1 MESIVPP
8 SYEEATT
15 RDYWA
20 VIAHYIQS
28 PDLCSASLV
37 SKRWHTI
44 FAPCLWGN
52 PASHFGTENDRVY
65 VALTRFKRA
74 LPRVR
79 LSVRQLT
86 HTLHLPPALSEIY
99 DGPHP
104 EWLRDVL
111 EQLPNLQS
119 LIVSQL
125 PFFDHSAFFALKQS
139 STERKSSDDFP
150 TFPLR
155 LLIATKCGNT
165 TSAGLAEAFL
175 HWPSLVFLDLSDTIP
190 ARDHAVLSSF
200 RFMTG
205 LQILKLR
212 HIQLRDEDIDILAD
226 AIGIRVRSLDIRDN
240 RVTDATVRT
249 LLTKCFHTIRD
260 VHAIQ
265 NGTSRVAM
273 GMAEE
278 DWPAGV
284 PRPNSPLLNEFRGE
298 DLDERF
304 FQRLT
309 KGVVNR
315 LPSEDLPSSGLTH
328 LYIANNFITVE
339 GVASLLKT
347 QNLYVLDAGTV
358 DTVKA
363 LGGPRTRT
371 SISQPFGRSIS
382 LPGTEKLTPV
392 FERYAFKNLTYLR
405 LHYAVVTEIAVVKD
419 DMLSPLELAA
429 NEVARPELDAVDSSR
444 FEMDAT
450 VPIYELAAGTDTPR
464 FELAGDSVHVL
475 VSPAIGTAPTPTL
488 EEANIDNVRR
498 GSIFAPEVVAG
509 QSLLP
514 GEPSTDDG
522 EEDEPVVLTATG
534 LGSMAQAM
542 NGISGPSD
550 EGGVLHS
557 QQTTGN
563 GMTQLNGN
571 TEHSIGLIKAERE
584 DLRSHNPEKPQGLS
598 PGALPALRTLV
609 LTDVPCTDKNGHV
622 VVALKK
628 FITDCAKEHELAS
641 LQAILEHPVIY
652 VPGKPRSAHHLHR
665 VRELFALRRLV
676 LEMASQTPTGTSNT
690 DGRPTTPRTPTLQ
703 GWQHTR
709 NRSTTEDPDTEAF
722 WNAQENDFSFFG
734 EEECG
739 LPATEP
745 GMHFPRSTLSE
756 KMVLPMSSL
765 DPGGLP
771 TLQQLAEAD
780 KSVDVVQE
788 LSKFRR
794 EKKALCEQAMK
805 IGKKFVDGHWPG
817 EVKVIRNHGGTA
829 RGKVDWY
836 GNYFEKGYIYR

>member
-1 MESIVPP
+1 
-8 SYEEATT
+8 
-15 RDYWA
+15 
-20 VIAHYIQS
+20 
-28 PDLCSASLV
+28 
-37 SKRWHTI
+37 
-44 FAPCLWGN
+44 
-52 PASHFGTENDRVY
+52 
-65 VALTRFKRA
+65 
-74 LPRVR
+74 
-79 LSVRQLT
+79 
-86 HTLHLPPALSEIY
+86 
-99 DGPHP
+99 
-104 EWLRDVL
+104 
-111 EQLPNLQS
+111 
-119 LIVSQL
+119 
-125 PFFDHSAFFALKQS
+125 
-139 STERKSSDDFP
+139 
-150 TFPLR
+150 
-155 LLIATKCGNT
+155 
-165 TSAGLAEAFL
+165 
-175 HWPSLVFLDLSDTIP
+175 
-190 ARDHAVLSSF
+190 
-200 RFMTG
+200 MTG

-212 HIQLRDEDIDILAD
+212 HIQLRDEDIEILAD

-249 LLTKCFHTIRD
+249 LLTKCFHTTKD

-278 DWPAGV
+278 DWPSGV

-347 QNLYVLDAGTV
+347 ENLYVLDAGTV

-363 LGGPRTRT
+363 LGGLRTRT
-371 SISQPFGRSIS
+371 SISQPFGRSIF

-392 FERYAFKNLTYLR
+392 LERYAFKNLTYLR
-405 LHYAVVTEIAVVKD
+405 LKYAVVTEIAVVKD

-429 NEVARPELDAVDSSR
+429 NEVSRPELDAVDNSR
-444 FEMDAT
+444 FEMDAAP
-450 VPIYELAAGTDTPR
+450 VYHELAAGIDTPR
-464 FELAGDSVHVL
+464 YELAGDSVHVL
-475 VSPAIGTAPTPTL
+475 VSPAIGVAPTPTF
-488 EEANIDNVRR
+488 EEANIDAVRR

-509 QSLLP
+509 QNLLP
-514 GEPSTDDG
+514 QERSAAD
-522 EEDEPVVLTATG
+522 EKEDEPVVLTATG

-542 NGISGPSD
+542 NGISSPSD
-550 EGGVLHS
+550 GGGVLHS
-557 QQTTGN
+557 QKTITAE
-563 GMTQLNGN
+563 MPQLNDN
-571 TEHSIGLIKAERE
+571 IEHSIGLIKAERE
-584 DLRSHNPEKPQGLS
+584 NLRSHNPEKPQGLS

-609 LTDVPCTDKNGHV
+609 LTDVPCTDKDQHV
-622 VVALKK
+622 VSAIRK

-676 LEMASQTPTGTSNT
+676 LEMASQTPAGTSSG
-690 DGRPTTPRTPTLQ
+690 DGRPATPRTPTLQ
-703 GWQHTR
+703 GWAHTR
-709 NRSTTEDPDTEAF
+709 NRSTTEDADTEAF

-745 GMHFPRSTLSE
+745 GLHFPRSTLSE
-756 KMVLPMSSL
+756 KMVLPMDSL
-765 DPGGLP
+765 ESGELP
-771 TLQQLAEAD
+771 TLQQPPEAD
-780 KSVDVVQE
+780 KSIDVVQE
-788 LSKFRR
+788 LSRFRR
-794 EKKALCEQAMK
+794 EKKALYEQGLKM
-805 IGKKFVDGHWPG
+805 GKKFADGYWPG
-817 EVKVIRNHGGTA
+817 EVKVIRNHGGTG